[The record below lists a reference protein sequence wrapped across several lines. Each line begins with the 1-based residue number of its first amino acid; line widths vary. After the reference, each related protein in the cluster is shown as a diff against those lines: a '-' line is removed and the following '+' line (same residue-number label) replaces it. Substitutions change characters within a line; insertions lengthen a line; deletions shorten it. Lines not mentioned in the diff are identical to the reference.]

1 MGRKKLLEKG
11 ICVNGHEIKSEADTY
26 PTIRKGEIISRA
38 CRKCVKNRSLVI
50 SRKKRGT
57 PLDQPKKEQKERTT
71 PNRPKATMELIRLV
85 SADPELAERLL
96 KIAKE

>member
-1 MGRKKLLEKG
+1 LTYLVNKCAKLKSLNCQLKLSKIKKWFLSDDRQAQIEFRNTKVQKPLVVDTTKKL
-11 ICVNGHEIKSEADTY
+11 T
-26 PTIRKGEIISRA
+26 
-38 CRKCVKNRSLVI
+38 
-50 SRKKRGT
+50 
-57 PLDQPKKEQKERTT
+57 KKEQKERTT